1 MALGGTC
8 GIGLAGRGDPH
19 MIYLKSRAEIET
31 MRRVNVIVAEVLE
44 TLKETVRPG
53 MTTLELDE
61 LAERLTYEKGA
72 KPAFKGYVVAGRTF
86 KHSLCTSINEE
97 IVHGIPSERVL
108 AEGDILGM
116 DFGVVYEGFYGDSA
130 VTLGIGEIPARSQ
143 ALVEA
148 AEGSLYAAIERAW
161 PGARMGDLSEAAQ
174 AYAESRGFS
183 VVRDFVGHGIGAA
196 LHEDPQIANY
206 GAAGVGPRLHEGMVL
221 AIEPMVNLGRPEVEV
236 LSDGWTAVTADR
248 RPSAHFEHSVAIT
261 ASGPWVLSAREIAAS
276 AAVRAAGGG
285 S

>member
-1 MALGGTC
+1 
-8 GIGLAGRGDPH
+8 
-19 MIYLKSRAEIET
+19 MIVCKSPAEIDI
-31 MRRVNVIVAEVLE
+31 MHAANQVVA
-44 TLKETVRPG
+44 TVH
-53 MTTLELDE
+53 TE
-61 LAERLTYEKGA
+61 LAERVRPGVTTAELDAYAEA
-72 KPAFKGYVVAGRTF
+72 RVREMHALPAFKGYRGYPATLCV
-86 KHSLCTSINEE
+86 SLNEE
-97 IVHGIPSERVL
+97 VVHGLPSSDRRLAPGDVVSIDLGVL
-108 AEGDILGM
+108 L
-116 DFGVVYEGFYGDSA
+116 EGFYGDSA
-130 VTLGIGEIPARSQ
+130 VTWPVPPIEPEVAR
-143 ALVEA
+143 LLEA
-148 AEGSLYAAIERAW
+148 TEQSLYRAIDQCVIGNRIGHISHAV
-161 PGARMGDLSEAAQ
+161 Q
-174 AYAESRGFS
+174 AHVEPRGFS